1 MCCAVLYLQGVRP
14 GTATI
19 TTPAAASQQLSL
31 TVSKE
36 PVCLKQLHVLATTG
50 AALAAPAA
58 AALAASP
65 AKAAFKASLT
75 WEARQDLV
83 WEDSSAMVLSLA
95 QFTDGSVMDVSNR
108 AAVTA
113 AVPAGVAGVLPF
125 NLVTDNSTQLQTVNV
140 AAKVRT
146 QAFAVRSNS

>member
-1 MCCAVLYLQGVRP
+1 MYCAVLCLQGVRP

-19 TTPAAASQQLSL
+19 NTLAAASQQLSL

-58 AALAASP
+58 AALAATP
-65 AKAAFKASLT
+65 AKPAFKASLA

-95 QFTDGSVMDVSNR
+95 QLTDGSVMDVSSR
-108 AAVTA
+108 AAVIA
-113 AVPAGVAGVLPF
+113 AVPAGVAGVLQF
-125 NLVTDNSTQLQTVNV
+125 DLVTNNSTQLQTVNV
-140 AAKVRT
+140 AAKVGSQASTT
-146 QAFAVRSNS
+146 Q